1 MSHRII
7 DKQLIEI
14 QLQKARMKRAMRIAS
29 SIKLRLRIND
39 QTQLGYFLDEPDAV
53 DNLEAIT
60 YWVLAEQKRAG
71 VDELPYL
78 ELLEIFRTLLMDLDS
93 VGF

>member
-1 MSHRII
+1 MSHRIL
-7 DKQLIEI
+7 DEQLIEI
-14 QLQKARMKRAMRIAS
+14 QRARMKRAMRIAS

-39 QTQLGYFLDEPDAV
+39 QAQLGYILDEPDAV

-60 YWVLAEQKRAG
+60 CWILAEQKRAG

-78 ELLEIFRTLLMDLDS
+78 ELLETFRTLLMDLES